1 MMEKEM
7 KLIKDKEF
15 LRNIAHQIN
24 LLNTIGGGVS
34 ETYVDIKKYKRGA
47 VINVWAAG
55 VSPELFKVVLHQN
68 QLTVFSVLHNPE
80 NPEMAAPLFN
90 RTFILPPQVDLSRI
104 EAVHED
110 GQLQV
115 RLPYFEDINKPRE
128 IKIKQL

>member
-1 MMEKEM
+1 M
-7 KLIKDKEF
+7 KLIKDKQF
-15 LRNIAHQIN
+15 LRNIAHQID

-34 ETYVDIKKYKRGA
+34 ETYVDIKKYNRGA

-55 VSPELFKVVLHQN
+55 VNPESFKVVLHNN
-68 QLTVFSVLHNPE
+68 QLTLFSILSSEE

-90 RTFILPPQVDLSRI
+90 RTFILPPQVDLGRI

-115 RLPYFEDINKPRE
+115 RLPYFEGSNKPRE
-128 IKIKQL
+128 IEIRQL

>member
-55 VSPELFKVVLHQN
+55 VSPESFKVVLHQN

-90 RTFILPPQVDLSRI
+90 RTFILPPQVDLGRI

>member
-1 MMEKEM
+1 M

-15 LRNIAHQIN
+15 LKNIAHQID

-34 ETYVDIKKYKRGA
+34 ETYVQIEKYKKGA

-55 VSPELFKVVLHQN
+55 VSPDSFKVVLHNN
-68 QLTVFSVLHNPE
+68 QLTLFSILHDQE

-90 RTFILPPQVDLSRI
+90 RTFVLPPQVDLGRI

-115 RLPYFEDINKPRE
+115 RLPYFEGTNKPRE
-128 IKIKQL
+128 IEIKQR

>member
-1 MMEKEM
+1 M

-55 VSPELFKVVLHQN
+55 VSPESFKVVLHQN
-68 QLTVFSVLHNPE
+68 QLTVFSVLHSPE

>member
-1 MMEKEM
+1 M

-15 LRNIAHQIN
+15 LKNIAHQIN

-34 ETYVDIKKYKRGA
+34 ETYVQVEKYKKGA

-55 VSPELFKVVLHQN
+55 VSPESFKVVLHN
-68 QLTVFSVLHNPE
+68 NRLTLFSILHDEE

-90 RTFILPPQVDLSRI
+90 RVFQLPPQVDLGRI

-115 RLPYFEDINKPRE
+115 RLPYFEGTNKPRE
-128 IKIKQL
+128 IEIKQL

>member
-55 VSPELFKVVLHQN
+55 VSPESFKVVLHQN

-90 RTFILPPQVDLSRI
+90 RTFILPPQVDLGLI

-115 RLPYFEDINKPRE
+115 RLPYFEGINKPRE

>member
-1 MMEKEM
+1 M

-15 LRNIAHQIN
+15 LRNIAHTIN
-24 LLNTIGGGVS
+24 LLNTVGGGVS
-34 ETYVDIKKYKRGA
+34 ETYVDIKKYKKGA

-55 VSPELFKVVLHQN
+55 VSPESFKVVLHNN
-68 QLTVFSVLHNPE
+68 QLTLFSVLHSEE

-90 RTFILPPQVDLSRI
+90 RTFLLPPQVDLGRI

-115 RLPYFEDINKPRE
+115 RLPYHEGTNKPRE
-128 IKIKQL
+128 IQIKQL

>member
-1 MMEKEM
+1 M

-15 LRNIAHQIN
+15 LKNIAHQID

-34 ETYVDIKKYKRGA
+34 ETYVHIEKYKKGA

-55 VSPELFKVVLHQN
+55 VSPESFKVVLHNN
-68 QLTVFSVLHNPE
+68 QLTLFSILHDQE

-90 RTFILPPQVDLSRI
+90 RTFVLPPQVDLGRI

-115 RLPYFEDINKPRE
+115 RLPYFEGTNKPRE
-128 IKIKQL
+128 IEIKQR

>member
-1 MMEKEM
+1 M

-55 VSPELFKVVLHQN
+55 VSPESFKVVLHQN

-90 RTFILPPQVDLSRI
+90 RTFILPPQVDLGRI

-115 RLPYFEDINKPRE
+115 RLPYFEGINKPRE